1 MKILYKKSFVKSYKK
16 LQDKMKQ
23 KVQDTLR
30 VFIANPQH
38 DSLHN
43 HNLTG
48 VYAGKRSIN
57 VWWDMRIVFKEL
69 SDGKYELVEIHDVG
83 THAQLYK

>member
-38 DSLHN
+38 DSLYN
-43 HNLTG
+43 HSLTG

-57 VWWDMRIVFKEL
+57 V
-69 SDGKYELVEIHDVG
+69 
-83 THAQLYK
+83 